1 MSTVAVDSLSS
12 HWSVPQRVE
21 VEGDAAE
28 AGRSL
33 TERITAILQE
43 T

>member
-12 HWSVPQRVE
+12 HWLAPKRVE
-21 VEGDAAE
+21 VEGDPAE
-28 AGRSL
+28 VVRAL

-43 T
+43 S